1 MLKNEAQEKI
11 INTIDGQLIVVAC
24 PGSGKT
30 TTLVRRIN
38 HMVKTGIDPRSIIM
52 MTFSKAAAKEM
63 KERYTKQFPEN
74 PQGVNFC
81 TIHAFCLAIL
91 TTFFGYERR
100 CTINSIDVNDFFYGI
115 LKGNRDVAD
124 DIPGFIKKLLLDIGC
139 VKNMLIEPQDYTPTC
154 TSDKD
159 FFIRLYEQYEE
170 YKNNCGLIDFDDMLV
185 LTLRGLQANPKV
197 VQSLQETYKYIQVDE
212 YQDTN
217 NVQSQIIYLIAGE
230 NGNLAVVGDD
240 DQSIYG
246 FRAAT
251 PEIMLSF
258 KKQYPDAIQVNM
270 STNYRSSS
278 NIIKAADM
286 VIKKNKNRFS
296 KDFIGSKETEG
307 SVYVSMFQTRIEE
320 TVDIAKKIKMRNAQG
335 QSYKDFAI
343 LYRNNSQ
350 ADRIANE
357 LAKVGIPFVSTEAIK
372 FRYDSWI
379 FRDISYFHR
388 LAEGDDF
395 GSKQKEAEVVYS
407 LINRP
412 SRYIQRTM
420 TVHGA
425 DYTYM
430 KEAAKRSFLKQW
442 QKEKMYDNIDEF
454 FSFCTSL
461 KGENPKDS
469 LRVIRTGLRYQEYL
483 YDYAEKRMEDPRE
496 YIDTYNSFMED
507 VENNNIDTWE
517 KWDVYIKKTKKAF
530 EDHNKK
536 NLDADAVTLSTMHKS
551 KGLEWKVV
559 FLPNSN
565 DSIIPGTERMEKD
578 LKTESNVSERHRM
591 EAKIKTRIEEERR
604 LYYVAM
610 TRAKEELWVSYNGR
624 AKQSRYVRDFENM
637 AKKYIDESDT
647 LNSRLKKL

>member
-412 SRYIQRTM
+412 SRYIQRAM

-461 KGENPKDS
+461 KGKNPKDS

-517 KWDVYIKKTKKAF
+517 KWDVYIKNTKKAF

>member
-1 MLKNEAQEKI
+1 
-11 INTIDGQLIVVAC
+11 
-24 PGSGKT
+24 
-30 TTLVRRIN
+30 
-38 HMVKTGIDPRSIIM
+38 
-52 MTFSKAAAKEM
+52 
-63 KERYTKQFPEN
+63 
-74 PQGVNFC
+74 
-81 TIHAFCLAIL
+81 
-91 TTFFGYERR
+91 
-100 CTINSIDVNDFFYGI
+100 
-115 LKGNRDVAD
+115 
-124 DIPGFIKKLLLDIGC
+124 
-139 VKNMLIEPQDYTPTC
+139 
-154 TSDKD
+154 
-159 FFIRLYEQYEE
+159 
-170 YKNNCGLIDFDDMLV
+170 MLV

-217 NVQSQIIYLIAGE
+217 NVQSQIIYLIAGK

-412 SRYIQRTM
+412 SRYIQRAM

-461 KGENPKDS
+461 KGKNPKDS

>member
-1 MLKNEAQEKI
+1 MPPSN
-11 INTIDGQLIVVAC
+11 
-24 PGSGKT
+24 
-30 TTLVRRIN
+30 
-38 HMVKTGIDPRSIIM
+38 
-52 MTFSKAAAKEM
+52 
-63 KERYTKQFPEN
+63 
-74 PQGVNFC
+74 
-81 TIHAFCLAIL
+81 
-91 TTFFGYERR
+91 
-100 CTINSIDVNDFFYGI
+100 
-115 LKGNRDVAD
+115 
-124 DIPGFIKKLLLDIGC
+124 
-139 VKNMLIEPQDYTPTC
+139 
-154 TSDKD
+154 
-159 FFIRLYEQYEE
+159 
-170 YKNNCGLIDFDDMLV
+170 
-185 LTLRGLQANPKV
+185 
-197 VQSLQETYKYIQVDE
+197 
-212 YQDTN
+212 
-217 NVQSQIIYLIAGE
+217 
-230 NGNLAVVGDD
+230 
-240 DQSIYG
+240 
-246 FRAAT
+246 
-251 PEIMLSF
+251 
-258 KKQYPDAIQVNM
+258 KQYPDAVQINM

-286 VIKKNKNRFS
+286 VIKKNHNRFS

-307 SVYVSMFQTRIEE
+307 SVYVSMFQTKSEE
-320 TVDIAKKIKMRNAQG
+320 IVDIAKKIKERNKQG

-357 LAKVGIPFVSTEAIK
+357 LAKVDIPFVSTETIK

-379 FRDISYFHR
+379 FRDISHFHR

-412 SRYIQRTM
+412 SRYIQRAM

-461 KGENPKDS
+461 KGKNPKDS

-637 AKKYIDESDT
+637 AKKYIDAMPLSQLFEVLFDS
-647 LNSRLKKL
+647 SVVVKYPIF

>member
-246 FRAAT
+246 FRA
-251 PEIMLSF
+251 LSA
-258 KKQYPDAIQVNM
+258 Y
-270 STNYRSSS
+270 SHRRT
-278 NIIKAADM
+278 
-286 VIKKNKNRFS
+286 
-296 KDFIGSKETEG
+296 
-307 SVYVSMFQTRIEE
+307 
-320 TVDIAKKIKMRNAQG
+320 AQLLH
-335 QSYKDFAI
+335 I
-343 LYRNNSQ
+343 R
-350 ADRIANE
+350 
-357 LAKVGIPFVSTEAIK
+357 
-372 FRYDSWI
+372 
-379 FRDISYFHR
+379 
-388 LAEGDDF
+388 
-395 GSKQKEAEVVYS
+395 
-407 LINRP
+407 
-412 SRYIQRTM
+412 
-420 TVHGA
+420 
-425 DYTYM
+425 
-430 KEAAKRSFLKQW
+430 RSF
-442 QKEKMYDNIDEF
+442 
-454 FSFCTSL
+454 
-461 KGENPKDS
+461 
-469 LRVIRTGLRYQEYL
+469 R
-483 YDYAEKRMEDPRE
+483 
-496 YIDTYNSFMED
+496 
-507 VENNNIDTWE
+507 
-517 KWDVYIKKTKKAF
+517 
-530 EDHNKK
+530 
-536 NLDADAVTLSTMHKS
+536 
-551 KGLEWKVV
+551 
-559 FLPNSN
+559 
-565 DSIIPGTERMEKD
+565 
-578 LKTESNVSERHRM
+578 
-591 EAKIKTRIEEERR
+591 
-604 LYYVAM
+604 
-610 TRAKEELWVSYNGR
+610 
-624 AKQSRYVRDFENM
+624 
-637 AKKYIDESDT
+637 
-647 LNSRLKKL
+647 

>member
-335 QSYKDFAI
+335 QSYKNFAI

-412 SRYIQRTM
+412 SRYIQRAM

-454 FSFCTSL
+454 FSFCASL
-461 KGENPKDS
+461 KGKNPKDS

-530 EDHNKK
+530 EDHKKK

>member
-217 NVQSQIIYLIAGE
+217 NVQSQIIYLIAGK

-412 SRYIQRTM
+412 SRYIQRAM

-461 KGENPKDS
+461 KGKNPKDS

-530 EDHNKK
+530 GDHNKK

>member
-217 NVQSQIIYLIAGE
+217 NVQSQIIYLIAGK

-412 SRYIQRTM
+412 SRYIQRAM

-461 KGENPKDS
+461 KGKNPKDS

-530 EDHNKK
+530 EDNNKK